1 MFTDR
6 WKITETS
13 EAEVLQRWRVEG
25 ALSKTWNTLNV
36 THCWWHFF
44 VASAV
49 DTKPWIP
56 VDATHIS
63 FSSRLLT
70 VAIDSEGC
78 AGGGDLVVTDLA
90 VLWGAVLVCGLHLQ
104 DAIVN
109 LALGHRGSVLGL
121 PEHWRE
127 LIHIVDLNVHDGPEE
142 SRGGKWS
149 LEWNTVSNAQIVT
162 ALRTFNL
169 LGWTLHSKISNKS

>member
-1 MFTDR
+1 M
-6 WKITETS
+6 KYTECDTLLMALLCS
-13 EAEVLQRWRVEG
+13 EY
-25 ALSKTWNTLNV
+25 
-36 THCWWHFF
+36 CWHQTPNPCRRC
-44 VASAV
+44 A
-49 DTKPWIP
+49 
-56 VDATHIS
+56 HI

-70 VAIDSEGC
+70 VAIDSEGR

-104 DAIVN
+104 DAIVD
-109 LALGHRGSVLGL
+109 LALGHCGSVLGL
-121 PEHWRE
+121 PEHWGE
-127 LIHIVDLNVHDGPEE
+127 LIHIVDLNVHHGPAE

-169 LGWTLHSKISNKS
+169 LGWTLHRKISNKW